1 MGNDFD
7 LDELA
12 SEAERYYQG
21 IMKGSYDYDSFWRK
35 LNHNSLERI
44 EEIITDYEQKISKLQ
59 KMSSSKRGKQQ
70 KIEISKK
77 YLNSQLIELRAV
89 RDAKIGIKRQ
99 NEEADKQI
107 ENINQKIK
115 IMQQNIQELRKL
127 NNYLCSLFPKNYFLP
142 QQKKMILFL

>member
-12 SEAERYYQG
+12 SEADRYYQG
-21 IMKGSYDYDSFWRK
+21 IMEGRYDYDSFWRK

-44 EEIITDYEQKISKLQ
+44 EEIITDYEKKLSKLQ
-59 KMSSSKRGKQQ
+59 NMSSSKLLKQQ

-89 RDAKIGIKRQ
+89 RDDKMGIKRQ
-99 NEEADKQI
+99 NEEADK
-107 ENINQKIK
+107 
-115 IMQQNIQELRKL
+115 
-127 NNYLCSLFPKNYFLP
+127 
-142 QQKKMILFL
+142 